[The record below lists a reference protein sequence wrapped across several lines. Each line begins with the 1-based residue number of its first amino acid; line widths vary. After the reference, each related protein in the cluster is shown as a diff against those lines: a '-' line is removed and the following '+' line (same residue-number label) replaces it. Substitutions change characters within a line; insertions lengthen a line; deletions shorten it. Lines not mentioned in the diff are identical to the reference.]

1 LGEAATH
8 YPCNFTLKTNYS
20 EHEVLDTM
28 HDGYALLG
36 NYGFSLGDEFKFSA
50 PEVGEIILEK
60 IRTTWIVWK

>member
-1 LGEAATH
+1 
-8 YPCNFTLKTNYS
+8 
-20 EHEVLDTM
+20 M